1 MTTTDINQQIQAFNK
16 DVAGWGKRVR
26 NQTIFNARRLK
37 HPSPKSTSHDHE
49 SLGDSI
55 GEKRTKVTGKLIV
68 LDSRSHDTGC
78 FGRKVLA
85 EATSCKTE
93 LFYVVRKRESG
104 LTNTTKELLSSL
116 PQVPSDVNPWTGS
129 IG

>member
-1 MTTTDINQQIQAFNK
+1 MKKYFVN
-16 DVAGWGKRVR
+16 
-26 NQTIFNARRLK
+26 
-37 HPSPKSTSHDHE
+37 PSDK
-49 SLGDSI
+49 
-55 GEKRTKVTGKLIV
+55 KRTRATGELIV

-129 IG
+129 TG

>member
-55 GEKRTKVTGKLIV
+55 GEKTYKSDGEIDCIGFSFARHG
-68 LDSRSHDTGC
+68 